1 MKLSL
6 EARCRQGTPPHGYGV
21 CVGAPNRFGLRADHG
36 DYEFVNRM
44 GWQLY
49 VAGLGYLDT
58 RNWFAR
64 ELLQQGEVQ
73 RRTDG
78 KRMH

>member
-1 MKLSL
+1 MARTQLLSSDQL
-6 EARCRQGTPPHGYGV
+6 DMYAIMPLYGEAIRGM
-21 CVGAPNRFGLRADHG
+21 RADHG